1 MAEKI
6 TNINVE
12 GRVYEFLSGQGVKG
26 ACTAPASSWTKPIVL
41 PEGAVLLDGLI
52 MAITFVNGNSVG
64 FSGTKTIYSSDGE
77 NFYYDQAK
85 TDPVTFPPV
94 DNYTL
99 EYISGE
105 EYSFSAFPTIV
116 YGDHTMPVRDAKGHI
131 TGGAVWNTGDTV
143 ICMFM
148 DGMFLMLSAV
158 VSNAVASGDMNPVT
172 SDAVYQALQN
182 VGGGGGAQCDTAGNV
197 QDKVASMDGFVLNT
211 GVTFPITFA
220 ASNSYDGKITLNV
233 NGTGAKD
240 VYLNNA
246 VSSSTNKTLNAGSYI
261 CRYNG
266 TNYYIDTGYAVT
278 QARNAN
284 YAAEADAVLLGSVIS
299 DLNDFLQEDVT
310 YAQCTSDR
318 TSNMPSGEVSG
329 TVSVRTTGSY
339 VSSGTYYATYV
350 QIFEGATGAIY
361 QRRGRVTLIHMT
373 VSWQAWQKMLT
384 EADAF
389 NSLHIAKDG
398 SIYADGTM
406 ANLPIIKMKDNT
418 SDANGN
424 GIVIGGGGATVI
436 GGGESADTYY
446 SGAGLSAG
454 SEVMVVAND
463 AGITFA
469 TNLQSNYA
477 SRKEMTMGTDG
488 KLSNPQ
494 GFVGDLSGTAT
505 SATRLGTIGIS
516 NIRIGSAQ
524 AKISLNQLM
533 TWLITT
539 KGYIPSGTD
548 CYKVLGVPWDYAGND
563 ILQLTANGVNY
574 ELQLAGC
581 LIEFMGNATNYN
593 TGRFLLRIH
602 SSPSTSFTVSSG
614 YVKFPV
620 SSVIEYTCNGS
631 SYAPAW
637 TFNAPQMTIDSYPTL
652 QPPSGVDNWIK
663 IGKAN
668 TSYGLLPS
676 QSGGAGSGHNYLG
689 TSSWYWKYAYIDQIF
704 CSQVLK
710 VPVGGTHS
718 TNGEIWVS

>member
-1 MAEKI
+1 M
-6 TNINVE
+6 
-12 GRVYEFLSGQGVKG
+12 S
-26 ACTAPASSWTKPIVL
+26 
-41 PEGAVLLDGLI
+41 
-52 MAITFVNGNSVG
+52 
-64 FSGTKTIYSSDGE
+64 
-77 NFYYDQAK
+77 
-85 TDPVTFPPV
+85 
-94 DNYTL
+94 
-99 EYISGE
+99 
-105 EYSFSAFPTIV
+105 
-116 YGDHTMPVRDAKGHI
+116 
-131 TGGAVWNTGDTV
+131 
-143 ICMFM
+143 
-148 DGMFLMLSAV
+148 
-158 VSNAVASGDMNPVT
+158 
-172 SDAVYQALQN
+172 
-182 VGGGGGAQCDTAGNV
+182 
-197 QDKVASMDGFVLNT
+197 
-211 GVTFPITFA
+211 
-220 ASNSYDGKITLNV
+220 
-233 NGTGAKD
+233 
-240 VYLNNA
+240 
-246 VSSSTNKTLNAGSYI
+246 
-261 CRYNG
+261 
-266 TNYYIDTGYAVT
+266 
-278 QARNAN
+278 
-284 YAAEADAVLLGSVIS
+284 
-299 DLNDFLQEDVT
+299 
-310 YAQCTSDR
+310 
-318 TSNMPSGEVSG
+318 
-329 TVSVRTTGSY
+329 
-339 VSSGTYYATYV
+339 
-350 QIFEGATGAIY
+350 
-361 QRRGRVTLIHMT
+361 
-373 VSWQAWQKMLT
+373 VSWQAWEKILT
-384 EADAF
+384 EAYAF

-398 SIYADGTM
+398 SIYADGTN
-406 ANLPIIKMKDNT
+406 ANYPIIKMKDNT
-418 SDANGN
+418 SDVNGN

-454 SEVMVVAND
+454 SETMVVAND
-463 AGITFA
+463 GAITFA
-469 TNLQSNYA
+469 SNLQSNYA

-581 LIEFMGNATNYN
+581 LIEFMGHATNYN
-593 TGRFLLRIH
+593 TGRFRLRIH

-631 SYAPAW
+631 GYAPAW
-637 TFNAPQMTIDSYPTL
+637 TFNTPQMTVDSYPTL

-676 QSGGAGSGHNYLG
+676 QGGGAGSGHNYIG

-710 VPVGGTHS
+710 VPIGGAHT